1 MKKWNKRENQKKED
15 NRSEESN
22 KKIRDLRQKGRDN
35 KIWNWFLKDSI
46 SRFISL
52 KRKQVREC
60 Q

>member
-35 KIWNWFLKDSI
+35 KIW
-46 SRFISL
+46 
-52 KRKQVREC
+52 
-60 Q
+60 